1 MQKQSPAVGLE
12 LGSTAAAGL
21 KGGHRQIS
29 VLVLQLLEK
38 GFFRFAEG
46 NSRDGCGMRDK
57 MRYFEDSVL
66 FIITLFVIL
75 L

>member
-1 MQKQSPAVGLE
+1 MGLE

-21 KGGHRQIS
+21 KGGHRQVS

-38 GFFRFAEG
+38 GVFFRFAEG
-46 NSRDGCGMRDK
+46 NSGDGCGVRDE
-57 MRYFEDSVL
+57 MRYFEDNVSFV
-66 FIITLFVIL
+66 ITLFVSL